1 MCRRMEEEGESEGV
15 REAMKRK
22 KRTEME
28 RKEMRGNL
36 RDRILKWRKIRWRKN
51 GVKAVFRPILLVDKG

>member
-28 RKEMRGNL
+28 RVSDQGWKEGRCVEGWK
-36 RDRILKWRKIRWRKN
+36 RR
-51 GVKAVFRPILLVDKG
+51 VKVKECEKQ